1 MARSRI
7 IKPGF
12 FNNDILAEIP
22 PLGRL
27 LFAGLWTIA
36 DRAGRLEDR
45 PKRIKATLLPY
56 DDCNVDKLLTDL
68 HNRGFIHRYG
78 KGLNAFI
85 QVTNWDK
92 HQQPHIKEAAS
103 TIPAPGEYHAGT
115 VLSPD
120 EPETSMEEESLVTSS
135 ISLTSP
141 IPKDMSARAPKK
153 AKKEKEPNHPDN
165 FMVFAEALWENYPRD
180 KDGTRP
186 GRRAKFIE
194 ALKKLPIA
202 DWDDVEAGLE
212 KYKSLDKVKRGY
224 VQNAES
230 WVKEE
235 VWRECL
241 EAKPIKLVNGSAAK
255 PSFDDPE
262 VVAKYTEGPYAHM
275 FGQGAKT

>member
-56 DDCNVDKLLTDL
+56 DECDVDALLADL
-68 HNRGFIHRYG
+68 HRRGFIYRYG

-85 QVTNWDK
+85 QITNWDR

-103 TIPAPGEYHAGT
+103 TIPAPDEYSAGT
-115 VLSPD
+115 MPVPD

-141 IPKDMSARAPKK
+141 IPKDMSARASRNKELEGKILDNFTAFAERVWLAFPKNKDGIRPGKK
-153 AKKEKEPNHPDN
+153 ARFVD
-165 FMVFAEALWENYPRD
+165 
-180 KDGTRP
+180 
-186 GRRAKFIE
+186 
-194 ALKKLPIA
+194 ALKKVSTA
-202 DWDDVEAGLE
+202 DWDDLEAGLE
-212 KYKSLDKVKRGY
+212 KYKAMDQVKRGY
-224 VQNAES
+224 VINAEA
-230 WVKEE
+230 WVKDAK
-235 VWRECL
+235 WRECL
-241 EAKPIKLVNGSAAK
+241 EAQPLALISTNGSHK
-255 PSFDDPE
+255 PSMADPE
-262 VVAKYTEGPYAHM
+262 IASKYTSGKYAGM
-275 FGQGAKT
+275 FGQGDKT